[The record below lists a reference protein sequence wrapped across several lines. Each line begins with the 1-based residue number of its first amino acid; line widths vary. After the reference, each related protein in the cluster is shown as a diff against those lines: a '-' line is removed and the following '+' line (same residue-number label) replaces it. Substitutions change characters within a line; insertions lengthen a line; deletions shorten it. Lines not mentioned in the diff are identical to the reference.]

1 MNGQNHS
8 SSGSHHPVKKFPHS
22 QQNFWSLL
30 LSLSEL
36 GPGHGWFFPLIQ
48 KKKISMTYGSSTG
61 SWKPWKWM
69 RLNLILLN
77 RDIHQFQPGHI
88 HIASNRTSLRWSKNH
103 CNWQKNS
110 LKGKLIQT
118 GKTTWSEFTIG
129 GNAIL
134 IKKKVRQGLLLAF
147 VGGDH
152 HSQSSALNF
161 EKKKT
166 FSLEIAKN
174 DICLR
179 GCKLAKCFLCSKNI
193 P

>member
-1 MNGQNHS
+1 
-8 SSGSHHPVKKFPHS
+8 
-22 QQNFWSLL
+22 
-30 LSLSEL
+30 
-36 GPGHGWFFPLIQ
+36 
-48 KKKISMTYGSSTG
+48 MTYGSSTG
-61 SWKPWKWM
+61 SRKPWKWM

-103 CNWQKNS
+103 CNQQKNS

-129 GNAIL
+129 GKAIL
-134 IKKKVRQGLLLAF
+134 IIKKRSDRAYYKPLLGATIAPSL
-147 VGGDH
+147 VP
-152 HSQSSALNF
+152 LTL
-161 EKKKT
+161 KKKT

-174 DICLR
+174 DICLG
-179 GCKLAKCFLCSKNI
+179 GCKLAKCFLRSKNI